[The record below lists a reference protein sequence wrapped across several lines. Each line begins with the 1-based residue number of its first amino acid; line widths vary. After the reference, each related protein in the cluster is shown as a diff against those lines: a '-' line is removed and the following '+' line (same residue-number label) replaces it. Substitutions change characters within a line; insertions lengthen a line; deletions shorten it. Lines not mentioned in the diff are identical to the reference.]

1 MNDLGKLLLETERLI
16 LRPWKENDVKD
27 LQEGLNNLEVSK
39 WLAFVPYPYT
49 LEDAKKFITSAFNS
63 NNYEFAIVL
72 KSENKVIGGT
82 SLANINEEDKS
93 ASGGIWISQKY
104 WGKGYG
110 KEAFGKRVEFAF
122 NDLNLEKLQNGY
134 FKGNEKSL
142 KMQESLGY
150 VKNGII
156 KNKYVS
162 KATGKVEDEYV
173 TLLLKENWIRK

>member
-1 MNDLGKLLLETERLI
+1 MHNVVLESERLI
-16 LRPWKENDVKD
+16 LRAWKDEDAKD

-49 LEDAKKFITSAFNS
+49 LEDAKAFIDFTKNS

-72 KSENKVIGGT
+72 KEENKVIGGT
-82 SLANINEEDKS
+82 ALANIKDKS
-93 ASGGIWISQKY
+93 AGGGIWINQKY

-110 KEAFGKRVEFAF
+110 REAFGRRVEFAF
-122 NDLNLEKLQNGY
+122 NDLNLERLENGY
-134 FKGNEKSL
+134 FKGNEKSF

-156 KNKYVS
+156 KNKYIS
-162 KATGKVEDEYV
+162 KATGKVEDEHS